1 VPLTKLG
8 LYERIIDDATQ
19 SAIAGL
25 NQEHVQVLRRDLDAG
40 DSHSYLVQHLA
51 RQIGFV
57 LRSLP
62 VEGRLDA
69 QVALSNKIIELL
81 EAGAPAS
88 AKGTRANVTPQAE
101 LLLAIVRKEI
111 DRPDT
116 PLATSQGIRDCG

>member
-1 VPLTKLG
+1 VALTKLG
-8 LYERIIDDATQ
+8 LYEQIIDDATH
-19 SAIAGL
+19 AAVAGL

-62 VEGRLDA
+62 VKGRLDA

-81 EAGAPAS
+81 EAGAPVS
-88 AKGTRANVTPQAE
+88 SRRRVLGRT
-101 LLLAIVRKEI
+101 
-111 DRPDT
+111 
-116 PLATSQGIRDCG
+116 